1 MRTPR
6 VNGSPSSPPRRLLL
20 VANPIAGGGRGKAF
34 AERLAA
40 SLQPR
45 GIEAEVYLTK
55 AAGDAAARA
64 ARAGAEPW
72 HGLVA
77 IGGDGTVNEVLNG
90 MPDPS
95 RPLAVLPLGTANVL
109 ALELGLP
116 RQPEAAAAII
126 AAGHVRKLAIGLCG
140 DRRFLLFC
148 GAGVDGAVVQRL
160 SEVRTGTLGKR
171 KWLAPI
177 LHTVW
182 HWPQFTLTATFPD
195 GSRIENL
202 SSVLVTRVRNY
213 GGIAHLTKDVSVDSG
228 LLHVLCFRQR
238 SRLQWLWQGARAFAK
253 RMKPGT
259 RLETRAVTSVRI
271 DGEAPFQIDGD
282 FGGRSPVQVSLLPQQ
297 AQVFVAAE
305 RAVPAV
311 PGAAVP
317 VSAPGR

>member
-1 MRTPR
+1 MVAHPS

-20 VANPIAGGGRGKAF
+20 VANPIAGGGRGKDF

-40 SLQPR
+40 SLQAR
-45 GIEAEVYLTK
+45 GIEAEVYLTR
-55 AAGDAAARA
+55 AAGDAAARV
-64 ARAGAEPW
+64 ARTGTEPW

-95 RPLAVLPLGTANVL
+95 LPLAVLPLGTANVL

-116 RQPEAAAAII
+116 KQPEAAAAII
-126 AAGHVRKLAIGLCG
+126 AAGHVRRLAIGLCG
-140 DRRFLLFC
+140 NRRFLLFC

-160 SEVRTGTLGKR
+160 GEVRAGTLGKR

-182 HWPQFTLTATFPD
+182 HWPQFTLAATFPD
-195 GSRIENL
+195 GSRLENL

-213 GGIAHLTKDVSVDSG
+213 GGVVHLTKDVSVDSG
-228 LLHVLCFRQR
+228 LLHVLCFRHR
-238 SRLQWLWQGARAFAK
+238 SRLQWIWQGARAFAG
-253 RMKPGT
+253 RMAPGA

-271 DGEAPFQIDGD
+271 DGDAPFQIDGD
-282 FGGRSPVQVSLLPQQ
+282 FGGVSPVQVSLLPQQ
-297 AQVFVAAE
+297 AQVYVAAE
-305 RAVPAV
+305 RAVPSAT
-311 PGAAVP
+311 VP
-317 VSAPGR
+317 VSVPGR

>member
-20 VANPIAGGGRGKAF
+20 VANPIAGGGQGKAF

-182 HWPQFTLTATFPD
+182 QWPQFTLTATFPD

-202 SSVLVTRVRNY
+202 SSVLVTRVRNF

-238 SRLQWLWQGARAFAK
+238 SRLQWLWQGVRAVAK
-253 RMKPGT
+253 RMKPGA

>member
-1 MRTPR
+1 MT
-6 VNGSPSSPPRRLLL
+6 GSPPTPPRRLLL
-20 VANPIAGGGRGKAF
+20 VANPIAGGGKGKELAV
-34 AERLAA
+34 RLAA
-40 SLQPR
+40 LLRQR
-45 GIEAEVYLTK
+45 GIEAEVHLTTT
-55 AAGDAAARA
+55 AGDAAARA
-64 ARAGAEPW
+64 ARAGTESW

-109 ALELGLP
+109 ALELQLP
-116 RQPEAAAAII
+116 KQPEAAAAII
-126 AAGHVRKLAIGLCG
+126 AGGHLRQLAIGLCG
-140 DRRFLLFC
+140 TRRFLLFC

-182 HWPQFTLTATFPD
+182 HWPQFTLSATFPD
-195 GSRIENL
+195 GSRLANL

-213 GGIAHLTKDVSVDSG
+213 GGVVQLTKDVSVGSG

-238 SRLQWLWQGARAFAK
+238 SRLQWIWQGARAFAH
-253 RMKPGT
+253 RMAPGA
-259 RLETRAVTSVRI
+259 RLEVRAVTAVRI
-271 DGEAPFQIDGD
+271 DGDAPFQVDGD

-297 AQVFVAAE
+297 ARVYVAAE
-305 RAVPAV
+305 HAVPSAGALAV
-311 PGAAVP
+311 ASRP
-317 VSAPGR
+317 